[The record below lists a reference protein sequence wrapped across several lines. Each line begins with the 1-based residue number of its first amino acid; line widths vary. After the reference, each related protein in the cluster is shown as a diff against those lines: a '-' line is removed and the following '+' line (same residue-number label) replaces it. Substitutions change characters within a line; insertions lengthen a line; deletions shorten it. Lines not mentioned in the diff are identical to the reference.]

1 VMLLSSVLDAR
12 RRVMIEVNVTS
23 AALEAVCAALPCM
36 REPTIATLHGGAGF
50 AVKAAV
56 SRELLP
62 ALVPR
67 VKALGGSDIVI
78 TALAQLVP

>member
-1 VMLLSSVLDAR
+1 VLNARTRVMLEL
-12 RRVMIEVNVTS
+12 NVTA

-36 REPTIATLHGGAGF
+36 REPTIASLHGGAGF

-56 SRELLP
+56 ARDTLP